1 MPEHSPKT
9 VPSVSMKSAQKSVA
23 DQVLRKCLIYAT
35 KNEALLSEQPYKPTV
50 WTDSPLYL

>member
-23 DQVLRKCLIYAT
+23 DQVLRKCLIYTT